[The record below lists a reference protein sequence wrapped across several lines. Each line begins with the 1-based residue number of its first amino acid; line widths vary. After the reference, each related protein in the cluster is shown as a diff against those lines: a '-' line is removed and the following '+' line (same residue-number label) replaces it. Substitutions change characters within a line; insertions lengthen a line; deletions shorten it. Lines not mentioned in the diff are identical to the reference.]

1 MGKGRTFCGDGQ
13 RLAATFAPLAARR
26 ACGCGGRVG
35 EMACPPLCIRWE
47 NAGRCDGRCS
57 VLRWLM
63 ERAAPAGAACS
74 VSGCGK
80 LLSPIGRACSPVLMC
95 LQPSLDVL
103 AVLPWRACSPVLM
116 CLQPSLGVLA
126 AQSRR
131 ACGLA
136 LIRRRVACVA
146 CGEHALEGL
155 RARVIIFPETLLRS
169 SFFPAKV
176 KKTWPI
182 VLCYARLALPLQK

>member
-1 MGKGRTFCGDGQ
+1 MLPLSHHLPPAALAVVGK
-13 RLAATFAPLAARR
+13 
-26 ACGCGGRVG
+26 RVG
-35 EMACPPLCIRWE
+35 EKACLPLRIRWE

-63 ERAAPAGAACS
+63 ERAAPACAACS

-80 LLSPIGRACSPVLMC
+80 LLSPIGRACSPVSTC

-103 AVLPWRACSPVLM
+103 A
-116 CLQPSLGVLA
+116 

-131 ACGLA
+131 TCSLA
-136 LIRRRVACVA
+136 LACRTAA
-146 CGEHALEGL
+146 CIARGKLALDGL
-155 RARVIIFPETLLRS
+155 RARGIILPETLLPS

>member
-13 RLAATFAPLAARR
+13 RLAATFAPLAASR
-26 ACGCGGRVG
+26 ACGCGEKGRGEGLPAAPYSVG
-35 EMACPPLCIRWE
+35 KRRAVRWAMQRAAMADGACC
-47 NAGRCDGRCS
+47 AGLCS
-57 VLRWLM
+57 VLRFGVRKTPFPHWT
-63 ERAAPAGAACS
+63 
-74 VSGCGK
+74 
-80 LLSPIGRACSPVLMC
+80 
-95 LQPSLDVL
+95 
-103 AVLPWRACSPVLM
+103 

-126 AQSRR
+126 AQSRCACSPVSTCLQPSLDALAAQSRR
-131 ACGLA
+131 ACSLA
-136 LIRRRVACVA
+136 LKRPTVACIA
-146 CGEHALEGL
+146 CGKLASEGL

>member
-26 ACGCGGRVG
+26 ACGCGGKGRGEGLPAAPHSVG
-35 EMACPPLCIRWE
+35 KRRAVRWAMQRAAMAGGACC
-47 NAGRCDGRCS
+47 AGWWS
-57 VLRWLM
+57 VLRFGVRKTPFPHW
-63 ERAAPAGAACS
+63 ACS
-74 VSGCGK
+74 QPSLGV
-80 LLSPIGRACSPVLMC
+80 LAVQPRRACSPVSAC

-103 AVLPWRACSPVLM
+103 A
-116 CLQPSLGVLA
+116 
-126 AQSRR
+126 AQSWRS
-131 ACGLA
+131 CSLA
-136 LIRRRVACVA
+136 LKRRRVACVA
-146 CGEHALEGL
+146 CGKLALEGL

>member
-1 MGKGRTFCGDGQ
+1 MLPLSHHLPPAALAVVGK
-13 RLAATFAPLAARR
+13 
-26 ACGCGGRVG
+26 RVG
-35 EMACPPLCIRWE
+35 EKACLPLRIRWE

-63 ERAAPAGAACS
+63 ERAARTCTACS
-74 VSGCGK
+74 LLGCGK
-80 LLSPIGRACSPVLMC
+80 LLFPIGRACSPVSMY

-103 AVLPWRACSPVLM
+103 A
-116 CLQPSLGVLA
+116 

-131 ACGLA
+131 TCSLA
-136 LIRRRVACVA
+136 LACRTAA
-146 CGEHALEGL
+146 CIARGKLALDGL
-155 RARVIIFPETLLRS
+155 RARGIILPETLLPS

>member
-1 MGKGRTFCGDGQ
+1 MRALLIICLFPFVKFCMGKGRTFCGDGQ
-13 RLAATFAPLAARR
+13 RLAATFASLAARR
-26 ACGCGGRVG
+26 ACGCGERVG
-35 EMACPPLCIRWE
+35 EKACPPLRIRWE

-63 ERAAPAGAACS
+63 ERAAPACAACS
-74 VSGCGK
+74 VLGCGK
-80 LLSPIGRACSPVLMC
+80 LLFPIGRARSPVLAC
-95 LQPSLDVL
+95 LQS
-103 AVLPWRACSPVLM
+103 C
-116 CLQPSLGVLA
+116 LGVLA
-126 AQSRR
+126 AQSWR
-131 ACGLA
+131 ACSLA
-136 LIRRRVACVA
+136 SKRPTVACIA
-146 CGEHALEGL
+146 CGKLALEGL

>member
-1 MGKGRTFCGDGQ
+1 M
-13 RLAATFAPLAARR
+13 LPLSHHLPARR
-26 ACGCGGRVG
+26 ACGCVERVG
-35 EMACPPLCIRWE
+35 EKACLPLRIRWE

-57 VLRWLM
+57 VLRWLV
-63 ERAAPAGAACS
+63 ERAALACTACS

-95 LQPSLDVL
+95 LQPS
-103 AVLPWRACSPVLM
+103 PGRACS
-116 CLQPSLGVLA
+116 
-126 AQSRR
+126 
-131 ACGLA
+131 LA
-136 LIRRRVACVA
+136 LACRTAA
-146 CGEHALEGL
+146 CIARGKLALEGL

>member
-1 MGKGRTFCGDGQ
+1 MRALLIICLFPFVEFCMGKGRTFCGDGQ
-13 RLAATFAPLAARR
+13 RLAATFAPLAASR
-26 ACGCGGRVG
+26 ACGCGERVG
-35 EMACPPLCIRWE
+35 EMACLPLRIRWE

-80 LLSPIGRACSPVLMC
+80 LLSPIGRACSPVLAC

-103 AVLPWRACSPVLM
+103 A
-116 CLQPSLGVLA
+116 

-131 ACGLA
+131 ACSLA
-136 LIRRRVACVA
+136 LMCRRVACVA
-146 CGEHALEGL
+146 RGELALEGL

>member
-1 MGKGRTFCGDGQ
+1 M
-13 RLAATFAPLAARR
+13 LPLSHHLPPQCV
-26 ACGCGGRVG
+26 CGCRERVG
-35 EMACPPLCIRWE
+35 EKASLPICIRWE

-63 ERAAPAGAACS
+63 ERAALACAACS
-74 VSGCGK
+74 ICGCEK
-80 LLSPIGRACSPVLMC
+80 LLFPIGRACSLALAR

-103 AVLPWRACSPVLM
+103 A
-116 CLQPSLGVLA
+116 

-131 ACGLA
+131 TCSLA
-136 LIRRRVACVA
+136 LACRTAA
-146 CGEHALEGL
+146 CIARGKLALDGL
-155 RARVIIFPETLLRS
+155 RARGIILPETFLRS

-176 KKTWPI
+176 KKTCPI

>member
-1 MGKGRTFCGDGQ
+1 MRALLIICLFPFVEFCMGKGRTFCGDGQ
-13 RLAATFAPLAARR
+13 RLAATFASLADSR
-26 ACGCGGRVG
+26 ACGCGERVG
-35 EMACPPLCIRWE
+35 EKACPPLRIRWE

-63 ERAAPAGAACS
+63 ERAARAGAACS

-80 LLSPIGRACSPVLMC
+80 LLSPIGRACSPVLT
-95 LQPSLDVL
+95 
-103 AVLPWRACSPVLM
+103 
-116 CLQPSLGVLA
+116 CLQPSLGVLV
-126 AQSRR
+126 AQSWR
-131 ACGLA
+131 ACSFA
-136 LIRRRVACVA
+136 LKRPTVARVAC
-146 CGEHALEGL
+146 GKLALEGL

>member
-1 MGKGRTFCGDGQ
+1 MPSLSHHLPPAALAVVGK
-13 RLAATFAPLAARR
+13 
-26 ACGCGGRVG
+26 RVG
-35 EMACPPLCIRWE
+35 EKACLPLRIRWE

-63 ERAAPAGAACS
+63 ERAAPACAACS

-80 LLSPIGRACSPVLMC
+80 LLSPIGRACSPVSTC

-103 AVLPWRACSPVLM
+103 A
-116 CLQPSLGVLA
+116 

-131 ACGLA
+131 TCSLA
-136 LIRRRVACVA
+136 LACRTAA
-146 CGEHALEGL
+146 CIARGKLALDGL
-155 RARVIIFPETLLRS
+155 RARGIILPETLLPS

>member
-1 MGKGRTFCGDGQ
+1 MRALLIICLFPFVEFCMGKGRTFCGDGQ

-26 ACGCGGRVG
+26 ACGCRERVG
-35 EMACPPLCIRWE
+35 EKSCLPLCIRWE

-57 VLRWLM
+57 VLRWLV
-63 ERAAPAGAACS
+63 ERAALAGAACS
-74 VSGCGK
+74 VSGVRK
-80 LLSPIGRACSPVLMC
+80 TPFPHWACLK
-95 LQPSLDVL
+95 PSLD
-103 AVLPWRACSPVLM
+103 
-116 CLQPSLGVLA
+116 VLA

-131 ACGLA
+131 TCSLA
-136 LIRRRVACVA
+136 LACRTVACIA
-146 CGEHALEGL
+146 RGKLALEGL

-176 KKTWPI
+176 KKTCPI

>member
-1 MGKGRTFCGDGQ
+1 M
-13 RLAATFAPLAARR
+13 LPLSHHLLPQCV
-26 ACGCGGRVG
+26 CGCRERVG
-35 EMACPPLCIRWE
+35 EKASLPICIRWE

-63 ERAAPAGAACS
+63 ERAAPACAACS

-80 LLSPIGRACSPVLMC
+80 LLSPIGRACSPVSTC

-103 AVLPWRACSPVLM
+103 A
-116 CLQPSLGVLA
+116 

-131 ACGLA
+131 TCSLA
-136 LIRRRVACVA
+136 LACRTAA
-146 CGEHALEGL
+146 CIARGKLALDGL
-155 RARVIIFPETLLRS
+155 RARGIILPETLLPS

>member
-1 MGKGRTFCGDGQ
+1 MP
-13 RLAATFAPLAARR
+13 PLSHHLPARR

-35 EMACPPLCIRWE
+35 EKACPPLRIRWE

-63 ERAAPAGAACS
+63 ERAALACTACS

-80 LLSPIGRACSPVLMC
+80 LLSPIGRVRSPVLMC

-103 AVLPWRACSPVLM
+103 A
-116 CLQPSLGVLA
+116 

-136 LIRRRVACVA
+136 LKRRRVVCVA
-146 CGEHALEGL
+146 CGKLALEGL

>member
-13 RLAATFAPLAARR
+13 RLAATFAPLAASR
-26 ACGCGGRVG
+26 ACGCRERVG
-35 EMACPPLCIRWE
+35 EKPCLPLRIRWE

-63 ERAAPAGAACS
+63 ERAARACAACS
-74 VSGCGK
+74 FSGCGK
-80 LLSPIGRACSPVLMC
+80 LPFPIGRACSPVL
-95 LQPSLDVL
+95 
-103 AVLPWRACSPVLM
+103 A

-126 AQSRR
+126 ALSWR
-131 ACGLA
+131 ACSLA
-136 LIRRRVACVA
+136 LKRPTGACVA

>member
-1 MGKGRTFCGDGQ
+1 MLPLSHHLPPAALAVVGK
-13 RLAATFAPLAARR
+13 
-26 ACGCGGRVG
+26 RVG
-35 EMACPPLCIRWE
+35 EKACLPLRIRWE

-63 ERAAPAGAACS
+63 ERAARACAACS

-80 LLSPIGRACSPVLMC
+80 LLFPIGRACGPVLMC

-103 AVLPWRACSPVLM
+103 A
-116 CLQPSLGVLA
+116 

-131 ACGLA
+131 TCSLA
-136 LIRRRVACVA
+136 LACRTAA
-146 CGEHALEGL
+146 CIARGKLALEGL
-155 RARVIIFPETLLRS
+155 RARGIILPETLLPS